1 MRSRKHL
8 PHPPHPVT
16 RQQPLPG
23 DVPRTAEVN
32 PEETALQRAIMADS
46 SYRVP
51 DRDVGF
57 IHGPNTVAVRL
68 QLDYLKAE
76 LALREA
82 NIRHAVVVF
91 GSTRLREPA
100 VALKELQKAEQRLQ
114 SEPESATALAALKQ
128 AQQKMEL
135 SRFYEV
141 GRELGRRVS
150 EASRKQ
156 GEDCLVVMTGG
167 GPGAMESAN
176 RGAAEAGGRTVGLNI
191 TLPHEQYPN
200 PFVTPGLC
208 FQFHYF
214 AMRKLHFLHRAVA
227 LVALPGG
234 FGTLD
239 ELSDA
244 LTLVQTRKIS
254 PMPIVLVGE
263 QWWRQAL
270 NVDFLLES
278 GMIDPEDLDLFWYA
292 ETAEEAWDSILQWH
306 HDNGSD
312 IFDGDGCSD
321 SNL

>member
-23 DVPRTAEVN
+23 DTPLTPEGN
-32 PEETALQRAIMADS
+32 PETASQQRTIMANP

-51 DRDVGF
+51 DHDISF
-57 IHGPNTVAVRL
+57 IHGPDTVAVRL

-100 VALKELQKAEQRLQ
+100 VALKELEQAEAHLKLHTDDLQ
-114 SEPESATALAALKQ
+114 AQSALKA

-135 SRFYEV
+135 SRYYEV
-141 GRELGRRVS
+141 GRELGRRVA
-150 EASRKQ
+150 EASQQQ
-156 GEDCLVVMTGG
+156 GENCLVVMTGG

-244 LTLVQTRKIS
+244 LTLVQTRKIA

-263 QWWRQAL
+263 TWWRQAL
-270 NVDFLLES
+270 NMDFLLES

-292 ETAEEAWDSILQWH
+292 ESAEEAWDSIVAWH

-312 IFDGDGCSD
+312 IFDGNPGAGY
-321 SNL
+321 L